1 MSLEPQSPR
10 EERCNRQKNLYPNA
24 STRRCKRETETSQWW
39 TRDSNQ
45 QHGKDQHQKLSF
57 DHTHIQMYR
66 QIKTYHIKG
75 KKETA
80 SRVLVSTCMFPGQ
93 HHSPSCS
100 CYHVFLRG
108 WTAFLWTGSL
118 NKSLPLN
125 LLLSQKGKSSWYKVK
140 GRVPGEQTGQG
151 SGDEQM
157 HKC

>member
-10 EERCNRQKNLYPNA
+10 EERCNRQKICIPMLLQGDAKQRQKHLNDGQ
-24 STRRCKRETETSQWW
+24 ET
-39 TRDSNQ
+39 NQ

-66 QIKTYHIKG
+66 QMKTYHIKG
-75 KKETA
+75 KKDTA
-80 SRVLVSTCMFPGQ
+80 SQALVSTFMFPGQ
-93 HHSPSCS
+93 HHGPSCS
-100 CYHVFLRG
+100 CHHVFLRG

-140 GRVPGEQTGQG
+140 GRVLGEQTGQG